1 LLRRSVL
8 NAIILPRQAR
18 DKHGE
23 ITHTKEGDHFLA
35 GGRAI
40 QELEAGFE
48 AFETYFKSSGEWLVT
63 RMMLI

>member
-1 LLRRSVL
+1 M
-8 NAIILPRQAR
+8 LPRQAR